1 MKKKNPKDAKTT
13 KKPPQNLSLFIPSNF
28 ISLIEEDFPLS
39 CPEERAKETKKFIPE
54 IEPFDIPPE
63 WEDKTEEEINE
74 DLLSNENNDKDKD
87 KETITSKKSTQQNK
101 INRSFQRRKTNRLKS
116 DKVSNKNS
124 NNSNNDTIEQQE
136 NNNNIN
142 IKWKDP
148 MHEELINNLPLSFLK
163 LTENNFLWLSPEE
176 YILNEKI
183 DEDIK
188 KVYPKRNY
196 VKMREDIKDFY
207 KVVKEKEKQEKEK
220 QEKLE
225 QERIEKEKMEKEK
238 IEKEKEKDTKANKKL
253 TKKATK
259 IIVDDKKKEETK
271 SIISNK
277 TETIDD
283 KNISKEKFNTKD
295 SLENLLN
302 DDSFIAKNNLYK
314 DFIFRMDTKFDIQIL
329 KTDERE
335 ETDEEYSSRVT
346 ATIEKQKEALE
357 KYKSN
362 KNKKEKKP
370 IVQKPDDI
378 PRTTIVENLPSNISV
393 KYIVEKEKSISNA
406 DEQDSIYTNLSLISW
421 LSSIFQFIK
430 DLEITDC
437 VTHNS
442 IFKNIYPQKNGT
454 PIYNPSGHYLI
465 KLYFMGKPRKIEIDD
480 RIPCSK
486 DGEYIFPRCQN
497 LCEIWP
503 ALYTKALLKL
513 NIFKVKHPSYWHN
526 EENVDTNFIY
536 AMTGYHAEI
545 IQGLDKEDQIQNLL
559 TINLNDDNFL
569 NKKKYILCLN
579 LYKGENKTDEYYEDI
594 IAKYAKIRKEEEEN
608 NKKALN
614 DIIEETL
621 NEG

>member
-101 INRSFQRRKTNRLKS
+101 VNKSFQRRKTNRLKS

-259 IIVDDKKKEETK
+259 IIVDDKKKK
-271 SIISNK
+271 
-277 TETIDD
+277 
-283 KNISKEKFNTKD
+283 
-295 SLENLLN
+295 
-302 DDSFIAKNNLYK
+302 
-314 DFIFRMDTKFDIQIL
+314 
-329 KTDERE
+329 
-335 ETDEEYSSRVT
+335 
-346 ATIEKQKEALE
+346 KQKVL
-357 KYKSN
+357 Y
-362 KNKKEKKP
+362 
-370 IVQKPDDI
+370 
-378 PRTTIVENLPSNISV
+378 R
-393 KYIVEKEKSISNA
+393 
-406 DEQDSIYTNLSLISW
+406 
-421 LSSIFQFIK
+421 
-430 DLEITDC
+430 
-437 VTHNS
+437 
-442 IFKNIYPQKNGT
+442 
-454 PIYNPSGHYLI
+454 I
-465 KLYFMGKPRKIEIDD
+465 KLK
-480 RIPCSK
+480 
-486 DGEYIFPRCQN
+486 Q
-497 LCEIWP
+497 
-503 ALYTKALLKL
+503 
-513 NIFKVKHPSYWHN
+513 
-526 EENVDTNFIY
+526 
-536 AMTGYHAEI
+536 
-545 IQGLDKEDQIQNLL
+545 
-559 TINLNDDNFL
+559 
-569 NKKKYILCLN
+569 
-579 LYKGENKTDEYYEDI
+579 
-594 IAKYAKIRKEEEEN
+594 
-608 NKKALN
+608 
-614 DIIEETL
+614 
-621 NEG
+621 